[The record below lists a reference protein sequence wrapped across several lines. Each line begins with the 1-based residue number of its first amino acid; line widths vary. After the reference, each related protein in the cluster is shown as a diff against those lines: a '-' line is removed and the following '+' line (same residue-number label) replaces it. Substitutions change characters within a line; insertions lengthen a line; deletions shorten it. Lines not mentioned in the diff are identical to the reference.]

1 MEEVVDLYNFALNFE
16 SFCEKTAENS
26 LNKEVFSVKFK
37 ILFYVYKYKQIS
49 PSNLVEFLNMAKS
62 NVALFCKQLLQ
73 EQFIVSRVDELDHRL
88 IYYCLTKKGE
98 KYIEKQFMD
107 IDAYFKKCF
116 TKTEV
121 KDMHN
126 SIKKVN
132 KIFLKQGNN

>member
-1 MEEVVDLYNFALNFE
+1 MEEILDLYNFALNFE
-16 SFCEKTAENS
+16 SFCEKTEGNG
-26 LNKEVFSVKFK
+26 LNKEIFSVKFK
-37 ILFYVYKYKQIS
+37 ILFFIYKYRQTS
-49 PSNLVEFLNMAKS
+49 PSNLVDFLNMAKS

-73 EQFIVSRVDELDHRL
+73 EQLIVSRIDELDHRL

-98 KYIEKQFMD
+98 KYIEKQFMEVD
-107 IDAYFKKCF
+107 NYFKKCF
-116 TKTEV
+116 NKNEI